1 MRLQVVGPNSTVQV
15 LSLAPPPEDLIAKT
29 VIEDEPVK
37 TGAAI
42 AFIKFQRLIGKEKLE
57 RMNMEKAQGAEGNAG
72 KGDGDK
78 NQNWFEPKKCETC
91 ECVATKRRCLAVTS
105 AGRVIFPCGAIACGQ
120 AYAPLEILN
129 VSEKL
134 DRSGIKVIF

>member
-78 NQNWFEPKKCETC
+78 N
-91 ECVATKRRCLAVTS
+91 
-105 AGRVIFPCGAIACGQ
+105 
-120 AYAPLEILN
+120 LN
-129 VSEKL
+129 
-134 DRSGIKVIF
+134 

>member
-1 MRLQVVGPNSTVQV
+1 MRLQVVGPNSQVQV

-37 TGAAI
+37 TGAPI

-57 RMNMEKAQGAEGNAG
+57 RMNMEKAQGAERNAG

-78 NQNWFEPKKCETC
+78 N
-91 ECVATKRRCLAVTS
+91 
-105 AGRVIFPCGAIACGQ
+105 
-120 AYAPLEILN
+120 
-129 VSEKL
+129 
-134 DRSGIKVIF
+134 